1 MFFSTGI
8 VLFQSTVCS
17 RCPSADF
24 IAPVTM
30 SQIGHVFGGFFRQTS
45 IIYKWNMAN
54 NNVFKYYIFFG
65 TDTWKSSTFKICID
79 NKWLT
84 IFMLLFSQFNLLNML
99 FSVAVNRLG
108 EIVSPVLLLSWS
120 WLFHSLCALYWAV
133 RVFQDFYAHMYVLF
147 LFLVMMSILLAF
159 VLVSQM
165 PSRNAS
171 MQRRVGCCIG
181 GTSLYKV
188 MAWMW
193 SVVEYCSQCRF
204 QLISSLA

>member
-1 MFFSTGI
+1 MENIQCTAVRCRGPGKENVLVDFGSECFDRYTIFSKSFFYKIHDSYHNFFLSCNAKQSIMFFSTGI

-79 NKWLT
+79 NKWVT
-84 IFMLLFSQFNLLNML
+84 IFMPLFSQFKLLNML

-133 RVFQDFYAHMYVLF
+133 RVFQDFYAHMFYSFF
-147 LFLVMMSILLAF
+147 L
-159 VLVSQM
+159 
-165 PSRNAS
+165 
-171 MQRRVGCCIG
+171 
-181 GTSLYKV
+181 
-188 MAWMW
+188 
-193 SVVEYCSQCRF
+193 
-204 QLISSLA
+204 